1 MFYAMYRT
9 SGWAVLYYMALIILG
24 NFLVSCRER
33 AQKPALA
40 GHTCTTCAPDVTASA
55 SLGCGVC
62 MLVLYKQQPRDCRS
76 HHLPCAAWLDCG

>member
-40 GHTCTTCAPDVTASA
+40 CGHMHEQCPTQSRLPASDVGS
-55 SLGCGVC
+55 VC
-62 MLVLYKQQPRDCRS
+62 FSYMSNNVVVAAAIISHVLP
-76 HHLPCAAWLDCG
+76 A

>member
-24 NFLVSCRER
+24 NFLVSCREL
-33 AQKPALA
+33 AQKPVLA
-40 GHTCTTCAPDVTASA
+40 GATCTTSAPDATAPA

-62 MLVLYKQQPRDCRS
+62 MLVL
-76 HHLPCAAWLDCG
+76 